1 MMGITLQELADL
13 REKIM
18 TYMSFLIIVV
28 V

>member
-1 MMGITLQELADL
+1 MGITLQELADL